1 MLLQFNYEWLL
12 MKKNVLLILSCMV
25 LMLSSCSKRYDFDNV
40 NGVAM
45 DGEILAPL
53 ATASYTLEGLMERFE
68 IDTMMSFDAD
78 GGMHFVLNYDFEDAV
93 DGENILYFNDIDVNE
108 EFSIPNPY
116 PFVLPEPI
124 DTTLVFT
131 QTVNLKSDY
140 IAVLMAEI
148 RSGRFDFEI
157 SSNVL
162 GINKLIVRSSEI
174 KDADGNEMCLIYNPS
189 AGQNGF
195 DLEGLR
201 YETEVENT
209 VNLTYEVSL
218 TLQNLTA
225 PELHFGAMLHIT
237 NMRVRE
243 MMGRVTDYS
252 SRNRFDTT
260 FNLFPNKIEGV
271 AGICDARVKLQ
282 ERNGFEMA
290 AKLCIDTALVSGE
303 GVLPCDI
310 FAQMPV
316 AIDIPKSAGF
326 NEVFSQNVRGNLNM
340 VSNRVC
346 ASGLFALNPE
356 GLSENVYVS
365 DTSTIDVKVEA
376 DIPCAFNVNNVSYF
390 DTVNMRLSE
399 ITYPEM
405 IQEIN
410 LDLEFLTDLPF
421 NFDVNV
427 FMYDSQNQVITDTL
441 ASNARIQG
449 SFDGTM
455 KASQLV
461 VKVTE
466 DRVNKVL
473 NSDRII
479 LDFSLDTDARDVVL
493 NLKQCLDFALKAAV
507 KYNGNVEFSKN

>member
-1 MLLQFNYEWLL
+1 

-40 NGVAM
+40 HGVDM
-45 DGEILAPL
+45 DGEILTPL
-53 ATASYTLEGLMERFE
+53 ATASYTLESLMERFK
-68 IDTMMSFDAD
+68 IDTLMNFDED
-78 GGMHFVLNYDFEDAV
+78 GGMHFVFNYDFEDAV
-93 DGENILYFNDIDVNE
+93 NGKNILYFKDIDVNA

-131 QTVNLKSDY
+131 QTVTLKSDY

-157 SSNVL
+157 SSNIV
-162 GINKLIVRSSEI
+162 GISQLVIRSSEI
-174 KDADGNEMCLIYNPS
+174 KDADGNDMCLVYNPS

-201 YETEVENT
+201 YETEEENT

-218 TLQNLTA
+218 ALQNFTE
-225 PELHFGAMLHIT
+225 PELNFGAMLHIT
-237 NMRVRE
+237 NLRVRE

-271 AGICDARVKLQ
+271 AGICDAHIKLL

-290 AKLCIDTALVSGE
+290 ARLCIDTALVSGE
-303 GVLPCDI
+303 GVPPYDI

-316 AIDIPKSAGF
+316 AIDIPKSTGF
-326 NEVFSQNVRGNLNM
+326 NEVFNQSVRGNLNM
-340 VSNRVC
+340 VSNHAC
-346 ASGLFALNPE
+346 ASGLFALNPD
-356 GLSENVYVS
+356 GLSEIVYVS

-376 DIPCAFNVNNVSYF
+376 DIPCAFNVQNVSYQ
-390 DTVNMRLSE
+390 DTVNMKLSE

-421 NFDVNV
+421 NFGVNV
-427 FMYDSQNQVITDTL
+427 FMFDSQNQVITDTL
-441 ASNARIQG
+441 ASNARING

-455 KASQLV
+455 KSSQLV

-466 DRVNKVL
+466 DRVNRVL
-473 NSDRII
+473 SSDRII
-479 LDFSLDTDARDVVL
+479 LDFTLDTDARDVVL
-493 NLKQCLDFALKAAV
+493 NMKQCLDFAVKADV
-507 KYNGNVEFSKN
+507 KYNGNVEFSND